1 MEIASDSVEDATK
14 CHQLIQLQFILN
26 PQICK
31 QVWRS
36 DLGNH
41 MWEKFIGMDRNLL
54 IWLNSMDTYTRET
67 LFRKL
72 KTLIK

>member
-1 MEIASDSVEDATK
+1 MEIHSDNIR
-14 CHQLIQLQFILN
+14 QLIQLQFILN
-26 PQICK
+26 PQICEK
-31 QVWRS
+31 VWKT

-41 MWEKFIGMDRNLL
+41 MWEKFIRVDRNLL
-54 IWLNSMDTYTRET
+54 IWLNSMDTYTQET